1 MKTAGSFYVKTH
13 LSALLE
19 EVQQGEV
26 IEITN
31 RGKPVARIIPIKNDE
46 EKKAR
51 AQEALKYFLSLERKP
66 LPKGMDYSDLV
77 KAGRKH

>member
-1 MKTAGSFYVKTH
+1 MKTAGAFYVKTH

-31 RGKPVARIIPIKNDE
+31 RGKPVARIVPLATED
-46 EKKAR
+46 EKKIRALQAR
-51 AQEALKYFLSLERKP
+51 DYFLSLPVQP
-66 LPKGMDYSDLV
+66 LPNGVTIKDLINE
-77 KAGRKH
+77 GRKY

>member
-1 MKTAGSFYVKTH
+1 MKTAGAFYVKTH

-31 RGKPVARIIPIKNDE
+31 RGKPVARITPIKDDA

-51 AQEALKYFLSLERKP
+51 ALQALKYFESLEPKP
-66 LPKGMDYSDLV
+66 LPEGMTYSDLV
-77 KAGRKH
+77 KAGRKY